1 MSKVFIEEATLTGI
15 ADAIRSKEGSAEKI
29 PTTQMAERIGAL
41 SGESPLVNHAKT
53 IQLHSLNDLGRSVAE
68 VSLPEV
74 TSIFRFCDLSTPAD
88 TPELVNTT
96 VEELTL
102 RCGRKQESASGF
114 LRASNYNRDSCLK
127 KLTLYADLSGVA
139 NLSYFLA
146 NMVALEAIE
155 GDPLDFSAATN
166 LAAALSNLLALRE
179 LRFQG
184 SIQAD
189 LSVSQSKLL
198 SKGSIQSLLSCLSG
212 TVSGKTLTLSLQAVD
227 AAFETAEGAADG
239 SESAEWM
246 ALVDSK
252 PNWTISLV

>member
-15 ADAIRSKEGSAEKI
+15 ADAIRGKEGSSEKI

-41 SGESPLVNHAKT
+41 SGESPLVDHAKT

-68 VSLPEV
+68 VSLPKA
-74 TSIFRFCDLSTPAD
+74 TSISRFCDLNLNYAA
-88 TPELVNTT
+88 PELVNTT
-96 VEELTL
+96 VKELTL
-102 RCGRKQESASGF
+102 RCGSPITTANSF
-114 LRASNYNRDSCLK
+114 LTASNYNVDTCLT
-127 KLTLYADLSGVA
+127 KLMLYADLSRVT
-139 NLSYFLA
+139 NLTYFL
-146 NMVALEAIE
+146 NNLRALTHIGGEA
-155 GDPLDFSAATN
+155 LDFSAATN
-166 LAAALSNLLALRE
+166 LAAALSTLPALQE

-189 LSVSQSKLL
+189 LSVKDSTLL
-198 SKGSIQSLLSCLSG
+198 SKDSIQSLLPCLSG

-227 AAFETAEGAADG
+227 TAFETSEGAADG
-239 SESAEWM
+239 SSSAEWT